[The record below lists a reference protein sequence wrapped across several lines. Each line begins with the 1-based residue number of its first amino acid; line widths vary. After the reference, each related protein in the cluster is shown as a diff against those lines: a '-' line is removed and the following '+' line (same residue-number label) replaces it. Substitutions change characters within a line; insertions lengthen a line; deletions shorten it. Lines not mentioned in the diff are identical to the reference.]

1 MAEKFEA
8 DININ
13 SNIDKTLEKAEKLDQ
28 ILDSATKKA
37 SEFELT
43 SKTFYDS
50 KTKKDV
56 TIPAIKSD
64 AFYGQVNQWGNG
76 YLGKGEVLTASD
88 LARMYKNNNPSKTG
102 QTDVREIIK
111 QALQYLQSF
120 VPDVSNYEAYNGENS
135 SKKVP
140 AYVKGAQKRVMTGHD
155 EETGKPIYQSTS
167 SVYTSKQESQAEAM
181 IRSLD
186 KQSEVFNDKIIDK
199 MLTNIK
205 VSFEQNKKKIFEK
218 LNEELLSANFLT
230 EQGIEKGDNGL
241 GTGMSNISQ
250 TRFEKNRE
258 QQSEREARYVGYN
271 NPDYDDKYET
281 EQVRRFEALAR
292 KEGYQNRKVSDIAT
306 QVRQDA
312 QGNPLKEFENDYTKE
327 SISNIFKNLV
337 RFLTEGKLIESNP
350 EIDKSLSLNP
360 TMQKKVSS
368 LKDISSFVLGD
379 KDLKKY
385 FTFDSLS
392 QEEQSTLKQNL
403 PQALETLSSRL
414 IEYAQNNRSNLDSKV
429 YTQLLQRIVE
439 IQKVLGTFDLQK
451 SNGIEEKD
459 LLSSDASRVWFNQTQ
474 KHIPLGG
481 RNEYEADAV
490 RSFLSKQGIEQP
502 GNFPTATFPQYLK
515 GELPYLPNNPDNYY
529 DGGEKDWENDEKKM
543 SRRQTQW
550 ESDKRVDSVNAL
562 AKKVRFLAK
571 KANNSTGEEKSKI
584 EEALNVLEKDLTQAY
599 EDLTAE
605 QKKQANISGLAQGE
619 NGLFKPIKDF
629 TEKDFN
635 ARLQKIQG
643 AVQNNNLSQEENR
656 QLLDYLDEM
665 RSFIGEKSKEE
676 LELTPIQEQQKK
688 GIKRILGDFSQE
700 DFTKEELQEY
710 GEWDKKFKLDLSQIP
725 FSENGSIS
733 REELKKYQESIVA
746 NKQKDYEKILQNI
759 NYLQADLDEQFYD
772 QKLMPYIEEYSKA
785 DSSAAKG
792 IVTKKVK
799 AEFGE
804 ESQEYIYYK
813 EQKSNLLEK
822 LKIKQEKEAEE
833 AKNAIALQKE
843 EEKAQVRTL
852 EEMTKGEDYISEAP
866 ERGKNGYLDNLVKK
880 IGKKE
885 YSGPGIE
892 LNGQSYYLTE
902 LKKEFELDSNNTQKT
917 NMLSQLQNLYQGFSS
932 EQQEWFLA
940 ELQNPKKWNQNGKQ
954 IELNALADSFLQQMQ
969 GTEGFSERLERAKLY
984 TVNEKGIMIA
994 PSEKQEVEESNQ
1006 ALEEH
1011 EIKVNNAIEAEQ
1023 GKLLISEKLANAL
1036 NEETTAIQS
1045 NNQALEQHNQDITLE
1060 GFTPQFDK
1068 ESHQYT
1074 DENGNKIYSS
1084 TQLRDLLLSKSNPS
1098 FKEDLRR
1105 LNVAANSHNAD
1116 NPLTAS
1122 EMGMSQSSYDFMT
1135 KNVIGSGVRG
1145 DLFHSLVD
1153 KMIKSNSSTLDQ
1165 LEQND
1170 QKAFQ
1175 EYQEE
1180 YKKAVDTLAKFGIGE
1195 EFLGISDRIS
1205 SYMDAL
1211 NKSGLTPTQ
1220 FSEQQLGFR
1229 LKGERGDIAVGVTPD
1244 QLFSMG
1250 NGGGALID
1258 NKTGNVKGYEAFQLT
1273 AQKLGL
1279 LANADKYESEMGDVA
1294 DLSNIKAYIADV
1306 KDGITELI
1314 EYQLLSLKEF
1324 YNLAADAQEI
1334 GEGKR
1339 EGLSNEE
1346 IKSRMNRQLQTGRI
1360 IGVSDNIQGEREDI
1374 REIGTGEYIS
1384 SQKLESSKI
1393 REYVSQYQ
1401 KVVNAETELI
1411 KLQQQLNS
1419 LQSTGSEKEIE
1430 KKQEAVQE
1438 AQNYLDILQT
1448 GLNKLGSYEEDS
1460 GLYGMLGNIV
1470 LSKDGGEKI
1479 KQKIDEINQKAQ
1491 LSRAKN
1497 AYSQTKADEKNSGI
1511 NSQSSTSLMNQY
1523 LKNYEQ
1529 QLILQ
1534 RNMQRTEL
1542 QMDSASG
1549 QKKKDLQQLNQA
1561 YEQQLINLKK
1571 QAPIFDEE
1579 ARTLNGIQLTDEQ
1592 ILELR
1597 QKQNTIALNHE
1608 SLQAKINAQQR
1619 ESKGLI
1625 QQIGEGFKASFRNL
1639 VDYSMAYQIIGLIR
1653 QAYTEL
1659 INTTKQLDSAMVD
1672 LQIASGN
1679 TKEEVK
1685 DMLKDFS
1692 DLGDELGRT
1701 TQEVASAA
1709 NDWLRA
1715 GFESAEAA
1723 ELTKASMQLSTLG
1736 MIESADSTSYL
1747 ISMLKGWKL
1756 EVEDVTSVVD
1766 KLVAVDMSA
1775 AISAGDLA
1783 EALSRANVSAQLAG
1797 SGMDEYIGYVTTVS
1811 DVTQKSAS
1819 SIGES

>member
-120 VPDVSNYEAYNGENS
+120 VPDVSNYEAYNGENN

-271 NPDYDDKYET
+271 NPDYDDEYEI

-306 QVRQDA
+306 QIRQDA

-327 SISNIFKNLV
+327 SIANIFKNLV

-481 RNEYEADAV
+481 KNKYEADAV

-502 GNFPTATFPQYLK
+502 GNFPTAKFPQYLR

-543 SRRQTQW
+543 SERQTQW
-550 ESDKRVDSVNAL
+550 ESDKRVDSVSAL

-599 EDLTAE
+599 EALTTE

-656 QLLDYLDEM
+656 QLSDYLDEM

-688 GIKRILGDFSQE
+688 GIKRILGNFSQE

-785 DSSAAKG
+785 NSSAAKG
-792 IVTKKVK
+792 VVTKKVK

-804 ESQEYIYYK
+804 ESQEYAYYK
-813 EQKSNLLEK
+813 EYKNELLEK
-822 LKIKQEKEAEE
+822 LKIKQEQEAEQI
-833 AKNAIALQKE
+833 KNEIALQKE
-843 EEKAQVRTL
+843 EEKAQVRSL
-852 EEMTKGEDYISEAP
+852 EEMTNGEDYVSDAP
-866 ERGKNGYLDNLVKK
+866 QRGKSGQYLESLTKEINGKTYT
-880 IGKKE
+880 
-885 YSGPGIE
+885 GPGVE
-892 LNGQSYYLTE
+892 LNGQSYFVTE
-902 LKKEFELDSNNTQKT
+902 LKKQFQLESNDSQKAKL
-917 NMLSQLQNLYQGFSS
+917 LSQLQNLYQDLS
-932 EQQEWFLA
+932 EQEQEWLLA
-940 ELQNPKKWNQNGKQ
+940 ELQNPKNWNQNGKTINLDELSNSFINQ
-954 IELNALADSFLQQMQ
+954 IQGVEGFEDRLQTSQTYVSNEKGVMIAPEENQEIKESNQLLEEHDNKVNQAVEAEKNKMIVSEQLADSLK
-969 GTEGFSERLERAKLY
+969 EEALAI
-984 TVNEKGIMIA
+984 NET
-994 PSEKQEVEESNQ
+994 NT

-1011 EIKVNNAIEAEQ
+1011 NK
-1023 GKLLISEKLANAL
+1023 
-1036 NEETTAIQS
+1036 
-1045 NNQALEQHNQDITLE
+1045 DIILE

-1068 ESHQYT
+1068 DSHQYT

-1084 TQLRDLLLSKSNPS
+1084 TQLRDMLLSKSNPS
-1098 FKEDLRR
+1098 FKEDLKR
-1105 LNVAANSHNAD
+1105 LYQSAESHSGS

-1153 KMIKSNSSTLDQ
+1153 KMVKSNSSTLDQ

-1279 LANADKYESEMGDVA
+1279 LANADKYESEMGDVT

-1360 IGVSDNIQGEREDI
+1360 IGVSDNIRGEREDI

-1479 KQKIDEINQKAQ
+1479 KQKIDEINKKAQ

-1529 QLILQ
+1529 QLTIQ
-1534 RNMQRTEL
+1534 RNIQRTEL
-1542 QMDSASG
+1542 QMGSVSG

-1766 KLVAVDMSA
+1766 KL
-1775 AISAGDLA
+1775 
-1783 EALSRANVSAQLAG
+1783 
-1797 SGMDEYIGYVTTVS
+1797 TV
-1811 DVTQKSAS
+1811 VICGVCLVI
-1819 SIGES
+1819 SIGHKLNCR